1 MTFPLRIGIGT
12 GNRLPFPELA
22 GMWREIEELG
32 FDSAWVVDHFLAG
45 QDELTPYF
53 EAWTLI
59 AALSQ
64 QTSRIRFGIMVSGN
78 TYRNPAL
85 VAKQAVTIDHA
96 SGGRV
101 ELGIGAGWWEREH
114 EAYGYTFP
122 PVRDRV
128 EMLEEAA
135 QVITS
140 LLTQE
145 RTTFHGAYYTFENTP
160 FEPKSLQKP
169 HLPLVIGAFKPRMLR
184 IAARYADNWNTRGEP
199 EEIAP
204 LAETMRKAARDVGR
218 DPEAIRFSVYAWK
231 HPFTSEEHFRDIV
244 ARYHQAGF
252 SDLIFPMPPAE
263 DRPMMERIARQVI
276 PELRAQYAPG
286 AGAGAGASAE

>member
-1 MTFPLRIGIGT
+1 MISTT
-12 GNRLPFPELA
+12 
-22 GMWREIEELG
+22 LG
-32 FDSAWVVDHFLAG
+32 EVNES
-45 QDELTPYF
+45 
-53 EAWTLI
+53 
-59 AALSQ
+59 LSYN
-64 QTSRIRFGIMVSGN
+64 SF
-78 TYRNPAL
+78 
-85 VAKQAVTIDHA
+85 
-96 SGGRV
+96 
-101 ELGIGAGWWEREH
+101 
-114 EAYGYTFP
+114 
-122 PVRDRV
+122 
-128 EMLEEAA
+128 
-135 QVITS
+135 
-140 LLTQE
+140 
-145 RTTFHGAYYTFENTP
+145 
-160 FEPKSLQKP
+160 
-169 HLPLVIGAFKPRMLR
+169 
-184 IAARYADNWNTRGEP
+184 GEP